1 MALPKLYCACKSP
14 GDLVKM
20 QILIMKFWVRW
31 RFLGSKQVPRE
42 SHFEDLRTLIRVNE
56 SEPSPL
62 LHE

>member
-1 MALPKLYCACKSP
+1 MVLPKLYSACKSP

-20 QILIMKFWVRW
+20 QILIMKFWVRR
-31 RFLGSKQVPRE
+31 RFLDSKQVSRE
-42 SHFEDLRTLIRVNE
+42 SHIEDLRTLVRVNE